1 MRKWTV
7 AGFMLAGMIYSGPLL
22 AQNTLESQIQQLER
36 QVQAQAEELA
46 QLRERLDQAD
56 AAYGV
61 TTIADPG
68 SCSEYPI
75 RRLPVVAEAPL
86 EFDCAAN
93 LEEPAF
99 FRLNYFTDYD
109 EGIVFRPFDSKQY
122 PFELKFNGWGQVR
135 YHAFGRDVDSWTDN
149 AGVTRPVR
157 NRDAFDV
164 ERARLKFSGY
174 ALDPRLSYVVLLDG
188 DTDGRH
194 AVDFFYYYWAWQ
206 FRDSFQVQLGK
217 RKVPGSRQWLMSS
230 RRTRLVD
237 RPMAGDFFRPDL
249 TVGIFGVGNLGDAF
263 HYEVMVGNGY
273 YSSNSPN
280 ASEDNSAAFAFT
292 SYIDP
297 WGDFG
302 GQIVD
307 YDYSEQLKGRFGH
320 SFVYSPQQGIVDGT
334 PLDEADYIRLS
345 DGTRLT
351 ETGAL
356 APGVTVDSFD
366 ICLYTLDAA
375 VKWRGWSFD
384 SEFFLRWIENIEGDG
399 ALPRDQLFQYGFF
412 AEGGKFLIPS
422 VLDVNAR
429 YSQVSGQ
436 FGTGATYGA
445 GLNWYPIDRS
455 NIKLSLDVIRIDGSP
470 LQNTA
475 SDIMVGDTGT
485 LVRTQFQVEF

>member
-1 MRKWTV
+1 MCRWMA
-7 AGFMLAGMIYSGPLL
+7 AGFMLAGMVCSGPLY
-22 AQNTLESQIQQLER
+22 AQPMPDTQIRQLEQQL
-36 QVQAQAEELA
+36 QTQAAELA
-46 QLRERLDQAD
+46 ELRQRLDQTD
-56 AAYGV
+56 IRYGA
-61 TTIADPG
+61 TSIADPN
-68 SCSEYPI
+68 SCGEYPI
-75 RRLPVVAEAPL
+75 RRLPVVAEMPL
-86 EFDCAAN
+86 ECQCDTTSAESA
-93 LEEPAF
+93 L
-99 FRLNYFTDYD
+99 FRLNYYTDYD
-109 EGIVFRPFDSKQY
+109 RGIVFRPFDSKRY

-164 ERARLKFSGY
+164 ERARLMFSGY

-206 FRDSFQVQLGK
+206 VSDSFQVQLGK

-249 TVGIFGVGNLGDAF
+249 TVGIFGVGNLGEAI

-280 ASEDNSAAFAFT
+280 SSEDNSAALAFT

-307 YDYSEQLKGRFGH
+307 YDYSEQFKGRFGH
-320 SFVYSPQQGIVDGT
+320 SFVYSPQQGVVDGT
-334 PLDEADYIRLS
+334 PLDEADYVRLS
-345 DGTRLT
+345 NGTRLT

-366 ICLYTLDAA
+366 ICLYTFDSA

-384 SEFFLRWIENIEGDG
+384 TEFFLRWIERLEGDG
-399 ALPRDQLFQYGFF
+399 PLPRDQLFQYGFF
-412 AEGGKFLIPS
+412 AEGGKFLIPR

-429 YSQVSGQ
+429 YSQVSGEY
-436 FGTGATYGA
+436 GSGATYGA
-445 GLNWYPIDRS
+445 GMNWYPMDKS
-455 NIKLSLDVIRIDGSP
+455 NMKLSLDVIRIDGSP